1 MESTLSNEEHEG
13 GNGRLRAHKQKFPPT
28 NDNYLSLGW
37 PDPRAIS
44 GHQSIM
50 DWYSGSSTVSQDT
63 ISISDIIIGHLF
75 INLLDIKLPLVL
87 YSG

>member
-50 DWYSGSSTVSQDT
+50 DRYYNWPPIHQST
-63 ISISDIIIGHLF
+63 G
-75 INLLDIKLPLVL
+75 
-87 YSG
+87 Y